1 MTRRTW
7 AVHAAGWAAAAMAL
21 AGCGTESPDLFEIA
35 RSGEDPAA
43 NVRIVVSDAGTVA
56 CNGEERPL
64 DSERLLT
71 ARGLARDLAP
81 QAALGIALE
90 PAEGSQLRYR
100 VRMEP
105 GSVAF
110 SDTSRGRPR
119 TFDRVVAFAAD
130 IAENVCGIER

>member
-1 MTRRTW
+1 MT
-7 AVHAAGWAAAAMAL
+7 ALVVLAA

-35 RSGEDPAA
+35 RSGEDPGA
-43 NVRIVVSDAGTVA
+43 NVRIVVSDAGTVT
-56 CNGEERPL
+56 CNGEKRPL

-71 ARGLARDLAP
+71 ARGLARDLAA
-81 QAALGIALE
+81 QAALGITLE
-90 PAEGSQLRYR
+90 PGPNSQLRYR
-100 VRMEP
+100 VRMEA

-130 IAENVCGIER
+130 VAENVCEIER